1 MKPLISLLPIILVF
15 CAANIASAK
24 DYYVSANRGK
34 GRRGTK
40 EKPSKNIGNVMKKVV
55 AGDTIHVAQ
64 GTYLGRS
71 KVGSLIIEVPVNIIG
86 GYNDDFS
93 KRDPWGAHKTILS
106 GENAYG
112 GNFKTTGRLVIKLDK
127 WNRSKKMEF
136 HRAKKIEKFSVLI
149 DGIIVDNGARNRY
162 KSDKELC
169 IVRKAS
175 PKLAKGPTPSTA
187 GISVTAPIHGQAT
200 VRNCVV
206 MNCGPTQGAL
216 SVWGAQG
223 SKQLIEN
230 NLCINNTGVGLYA
243 HTSYHSRKKEG
254 VTEFVIK
261 NNTIVFTSKYDSYGG
276 IGGHAFQLDG
286 VTKIVATNNVFAF
299 SDACGVYNPSKS
311 SLKELTLAKNWVVGN
326 LKGDMTEFD
335 TLIDVDAWE
344 DDTDE
349 LSDDSEDNIGDDLKL
364 PVSKEFLK
372 FHLSRVIID
381 RNKKEEGMSATK
393 SKANEARK
401 MLGLPLQ
408 AGALKVDSDVWLPRI
423 KVDDALKAGLANY
436 KGHGCS
442 KPK

>member
-1 MKPLISLLPIILVF
+1 MKPLCSLLSIALILF
-15 CAANIASAK
+15 AGQWAEAK

-34 GRRGTK
+34 GKKGTK
-40 EKPSKNIGNVMKKVV
+40 EKPAKNIGNLLKKLV

-64 GTYLGRS
+64 GSYLGRS
-71 KVGSLIIEVPVNIIG
+71 KVGSLIIEVPVHIIG
-86 GYNDDFS
+86 GYNDDFT
-93 KRDPWGAHKTILS
+93 KRDPWGAHKTILT
-106 GENAYG
+106 GANAYG

-127 WNRSKKMEF
+127 WNRGKKMEWL
-136 HRAKKIEKFSVLI
+136 RAKKKEKFTVLV
-149 DGIIVDNGARNRY
+149 DGIIVDNGDRNRY

-169 IVRKAS
+169 IIRKAS
-175 PKLAKGPTPSTA
+175 PKAGKGPTPSSA
-187 GISVTAPIHGQAT
+187 GISVTAPLHGEAT

-206 MNCGPTQGAL
+206 MNCAPTQGAL
-216 SVWGAQG
+216 SVWGSQG

-243 HTSYHSRKKEG
+243 HTGYHARKKG
-254 VTEFVIK
+254 DVTEFVIK
-261 NNTIVFTSKYDSYGG
+261 DNTVVFTSKFDSYGG

-286 VTKIVATNNVFAF
+286 ATKVVATNNVFAF

-311 SLKELTLAKNWVVGN
+311 SVKELTLAKNWVVGN

-344 DDTDE
+344 DDSDE
-349 LSDDSEDNIGDDLKL
+349 LSDDSEDNIGEDLKL
-364 PVSKEFLK
+364 PVSKEFMKL
-372 FHLSRVIID
+372 HLSRVIID